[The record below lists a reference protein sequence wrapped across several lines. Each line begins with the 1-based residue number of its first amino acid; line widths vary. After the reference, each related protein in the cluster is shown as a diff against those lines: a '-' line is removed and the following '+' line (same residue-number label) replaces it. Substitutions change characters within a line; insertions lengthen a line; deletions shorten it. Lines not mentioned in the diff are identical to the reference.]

1 MSQEAT
7 AADRFLSAW
16 KRFEA
21 EIGSRWGAEHRGI
34 GKPDTATLLAWAE
47 RQHLVNGD
55 AADFLH
61 SCRIARNAYAHVS
74 FEGYDG
80 PVTHPPLEVVYRLE
94 RILASLR
101 SPAKLT
107 SVAPRA
113 VTCDASSS
121 LQDALALMRMHDF
134 SQLPYRH
141 DELGWVLVT
150 REQVSRWLEAETD
163 VDGTALTDLTLP
175 VIALANRPDVGPVQP
190 RCLGADATLSDALKE
205 LEGALRTPDSKP
217 GGYAVVLI
225 SRSEA
230 SADPWILASD
240 DLPHLY
246 ELLCR

>member
-1 MSQEAT
+1 MSQQAT
-7 AADRFLSAW
+7 AADRFLSTW
-16 KRFEA
+16 KRLEA
-21 EIGSRWGAEHRGI
+21 EIGSRWGAEHRGMK
-34 GKPDTATLLAWAE
+34 KPDSATLLAWAE
-47 RQHLVNGD
+47 RQHLVHGE

-61 SCRIARNAYAHVS
+61 SCRAARNAYAHVS

-80 PVTHPPLEVVYRLE
+80 PVTHPPVEVVHRLE

-113 VTCDASSS
+113 VTCDASAS

-141 DELGWVLVT
+141 DELGWILVT

-163 VDGTALTDLTLP
+163 VDGTALTDLTLS
-175 VIALANRPDVGPVQP
+175 VSSLADRPDVGPVQP
-190 RCLGADATLSDALKE
+190 RSLGPDATLSDALKE

-225 SRSEA
+225 NRPDA
-230 SADPWILASD
+230 SAVPWILASD